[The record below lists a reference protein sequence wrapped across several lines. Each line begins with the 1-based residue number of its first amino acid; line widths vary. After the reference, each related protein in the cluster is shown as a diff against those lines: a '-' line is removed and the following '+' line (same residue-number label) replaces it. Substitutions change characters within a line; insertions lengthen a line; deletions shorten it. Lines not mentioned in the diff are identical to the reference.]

1 MQQFAI
7 SSSTQS
13 ETVAQIIVDE
23 YCIVGILSQHILN
36 NISSQIS
43 APSSSTA
50 PPIPSSLYSSSGSS
64 LSNSNIPLESSNSI
78 DPAIVSQQSS
88 LLPRTISENDRS
100 AIISNGSSDGHSLSD
115 TFSNIPSS
123 SFLSNTGDI
132 PTTNGGVIGQL
143 ASNIPIN
150 PDHHSFRYMLPSTSS
165 NILHQQPI
173 PTGRVPLTQ
182 AEIRM
187 LNRLNSA
194 YTKLPSLL
202 ESERQRYSVCFSKN
216 KPKSSLIFRTNAN
229 RIYGRGSLSQSQ
241 TVSYYPQTPPAGSD
255 TPEFYYRLAPDTL
268 FFVFYYMEVI
278 ELKYR

>member
-13 ETVAQIIVDE
+13 ETVAQIIVDK
-23 YCIVGILSQHILN
+23 YCIIGILSQHILN

-50 PPIPSSLYSSSGSS
+50 PTMPYSSSG
-64 LSNSNIPLESSNSI
+64 SNSNIPLESSNSI
-78 DPAIVSQQSS
+78 DPAIVSHQSS

-100 AIISNGSSDGHSLSD
+100 AIISNGSSDSHSLLD

-123 SFLSNTGDI
+123 SSSSFLSTTGDI

-165 NILHQQPI
+165 NILHQQTI

-202 ESERQRYSVCFSKN
+202 ESERQRYLVCFIKN
-216 KPKSSLIFRTNAN
+216 
-229 RIYGRGSLSQSQ
+229 
-241 TVSYYPQTPPAGSD
+241 
-255 TPEFYYRLAPDTL
+255 
-268 FFVFYYMEVI
+268 
-278 ELKYR
+278 

>member
-13 ETVAQIIVDE
+13 ETVPQIIVDE

-50 PPIPSSLYSSSGSS
+50 PTIPSSLYSSSG
-64 LSNSNIPLESSNSI
+64 SNSNIPLESSNSI
-78 DPAIVSQQSS
+78 DPAIVSHQSS

-100 AIISNGSSDGHSLSD
+100 AIISNGSSDSHSLLD

-123 SFLSNTGDI
+123 SSSSFLSTTGDI

-165 NILHQQPI
+165 NILHQQTI

-202 ESERQRYSVCFSKN
+202 ESERQRYLVCFIKN
-216 KPKSSLIFRTNAN
+216 
-229 RIYGRGSLSQSQ
+229 
-241 TVSYYPQTPPAGSD
+241 
-255 TPEFYYRLAPDTL
+255 
-268 FFVFYYMEVI
+268 
-278 ELKYR
+278 

>member
-13 ETVAQIIVDE
+13 ETVPQIIVDE

-50 PPIPSSLYSSSGSS
+50 PTIPYSSSG
-64 LSNSNIPLESSNSI
+64 SNSNIPLESSNSI
-78 DPAIVSQQSS
+78 DPAIVSHQSS

-123 SFLSNTGDI
+123 SFLSTTGDI

-202 ESERQRYSVCFSKN
+202 ESERQRYSVCFIKN
-216 KPKSSLIFRTNAN
+216 
-229 RIYGRGSLSQSQ
+229 
-241 TVSYYPQTPPAGSD
+241 
-255 TPEFYYRLAPDTL
+255 
-268 FFVFYYMEVI
+268 
-278 ELKYR
+278 